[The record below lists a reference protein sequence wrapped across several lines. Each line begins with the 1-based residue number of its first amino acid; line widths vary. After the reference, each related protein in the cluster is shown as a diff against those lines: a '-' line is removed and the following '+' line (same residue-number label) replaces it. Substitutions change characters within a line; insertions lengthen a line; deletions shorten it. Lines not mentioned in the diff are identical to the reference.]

1 MKAALAIASLAACT
15 TFEFPRPAAVACK
28 LNSECNAKLGEPAWC
43 VQPGT
48 AAAACVPL
56 MTDDCQTI
64 TGDPTDDNAVLI
76 ASLLSITGAQASTN
90 LARQQSA
97 ILAVEEIN
105 QANASGGI
113 LQSATPGDA
122 RKLVMLSCDEIAN
135 LPRAVTHLVQELQV
149 PAIVGPNLSQ
159 DTLDVTLGDVSRGL
173 PSSAQAGTA
182 LLTPA
187 AVASA
192 IVTVPDNGLT
202 FQMVPADIFRI
213 PLMKQQINEIEV
225 SLNAARAKPILHLA
239 IYYRNDAFGQGTS
252 DALSSLTFNGMNLA
266 QNVSLGYARVDS
278 YPPSISAP
286 DPTIIDLYANT
297 FQPDIVVAVGTGE
310 IVPDFIV
317 PLEQAWPFAA
327 QPYYVATD
335 STKVPQLL
343 AAVANNDSFRQR
355 VRGTGVKTTDE
366 SAPVFSQFQV
376 LYGQRWKDMSGSP
389 QPTTIS
395 NMGQSYDAVFAIALS
410 LVGEQTVTGATVA
423 QGLYRLAS
431 LTQACTSDVTGILP
445 PCYADSDY
453 SRSLY
458 GTMKALLDGTAITVI
473 GTFARFTWDGNGA
486 KNAGIIE
493 MWCIDGTNKAM
504 PIFAS
509 SGVTY
514 DVATQQYS
522 GSYLQCP

>member
-1 MKAALAIASLAACT
+1 MKAAVAIASLAACT
-15 TFEFPRPAAVACK
+15 TFDFPRPTGVACK
-28 LNSECNAKLGEPAWC
+28 LNSECTSTLGEPAWC

-48 AAAACVPL
+48 ATAACVPL

-64 TGDPTDDNAVLI
+64 TGDATDDSAVLI

-159 DTLDVTLGDVSRGL
+159 DTLDVTLGDESRGL

-213 PLMKQQINEIEV
+213 PLMKQQINDIETYI
-225 SLNAARAKPILHLA
+225 NTMMGKPILHLA

-252 DALSSLTFNGMNLA
+252 DALSSLTFNGMTLA
-266 QNVSLGYARVDS
+266 QNISLGYARVDS

-286 DPTIIDLYANT
+286 DMTTVDLYANT

-310 IVPDFIV
+310 IVTDFMV
-317 PLEQAWPFAA
+317 PLEQAWSAFDRPM
-327 QPYYVATD
+327 YVATD
-335 STKVPQLL
+335 STKVPGLL
-343 AAVANNDSFRQR
+343 TAVANNDSFRQR
-355 VRGTGVKTTDE
+355 VRGTGVKTTAE

-376 LYGQRWKDMSGSP
+376 LYGQRWKDGSGNP
-389 QPTTIS
+389 QPSTIS
-395 NMGQSYDAVFAIALS
+395 NMGQSYDAVFAIALA
-410 LVGEQTVTGATVA
+410 LVGEPDISGSAVA
-423 QGLYRLAS
+423 QGLYRLGS
-431 LTQACTSDVTGILP
+431 LTQACTSDATGLVA

-453 SRSLY
+453 SRSSY
-458 GTMKALLDGTAITVI
+458 GAMKALLDGTALTEV
-473 GTFARFTWDGNGA
+473 GTFARFTWDSNGA

-493 MWCIDGTNKAM
+493 MWCIDGTNPAA

-509 SGVTY
+509 SGITY
-514 DVATQQYS
+514 DVATQQGS
-522 GSYLQCP
+522 GSYVQCP